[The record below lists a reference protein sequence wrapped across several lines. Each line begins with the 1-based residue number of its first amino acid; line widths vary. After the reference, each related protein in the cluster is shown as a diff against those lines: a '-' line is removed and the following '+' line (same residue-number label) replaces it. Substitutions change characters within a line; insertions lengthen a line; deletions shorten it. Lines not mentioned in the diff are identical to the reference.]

1 LKDGHFPLAF
11 GIDSRGSPG
20 SLLRRS
26 SDDIV
31 GQRSR
36 HRDRVGCLHGVSGA
50 FDRAVPCIRST
61 DANRRRGRC
70 PSGRLPDG
78 TTAKLIYPPDL
89 DLAGLGVRPYWAGC
103 ARDFG
108 FHYYDPYG
116 TVYGG
121 DPIQTWTRSDGQTVS
136 LWNSVEKEPGVD
148 NQPLVYLIFR
158 FGDWTVDVYDYRG
171 RAALSDDQRT
181 ACAKGLSG
189 SVIDDGWIVI
199 SGSPEID
206 LGGAEPELEFGGLG
220 SDEPFVLFFPGPC
233 KPESDANEELPLIG
247 GVPVSRTKGFAS
259 WCHRGEMMRIHV
271 YFSGKSTFVEQLIR
285 DLEIRDVH
293 LAS

>member
-1 LKDGHFPLAF
+1 MSPSRWTSASILAAF
-11 GIDSRGSPG
+11 LAASCADPATTSSGNGRATETDSAVSTASPAP
-20 SLLRRS
+20 SPEPFR
-26 SDDIV
+26 
-31 GQRSR
+31 
-36 HRDRVGCLHGVSGA
+36 A
-50 FDRAVPCIRST
+50 FVPPTRT
-61 DANRRRGRC
+61 EGEVVVL
-70 PSGRLPDG
+70 PVVFPDG
-78 TTAKLIYPPDL
+78 TTAKLVYPPDL

-103 ARDFG
+103 GRDFG

-136 LWNSVEKEPGVD
+136 LWNSVDKEPGVD

-158 FGDWTVDVYDYRG
+158 FGEWTVDVYDYG
-171 RAALSDDQRT
+171 GKAALSEDQRA

-189 SVIDDGWIVI
+189 SVTDDGWIVI

-220 SDEPFVLFFPGPC
+220 AKPFVLFFSGPC
-233 KPESDANEELPLIG
+233 KPESDANEELPSID
-247 GVPVSRTKGFAS
+247 GVPVSRAKGFAS

-271 YFSGKSTFVEQLIR
+271 YFSGKTTFVERLIR

>member
-1 LKDGHFPLAF
+1 MSPSRWTSASILAAF
-11 GIDSRGSPG
+11 LAAACADPATTSSGNGRATETDSAVSTASPAP
-20 SLLRRS
+20 SPEPFR
-26 SDDIV
+26 
-31 GQRSR
+31 
-36 HRDRVGCLHGVSGA
+36 A
-50 FDRAVPCIRST
+50 FVPPTRT
-61 DANRRRGRC
+61 EGEVVVL
-70 PSGRLPDG
+70 PVVFPDG

-89 DLAGLGVRPYWAGC
+89 DLAGLGARPYWAGC
-103 ARDFG
+103 GRDFG

-136 LWNSVEKEPGVD
+136 LWNSVDMEPGVD

-158 FGDWTVDVYDYRG
+158 FGEWTVDVYDYG
-171 RAALSDDQRT
+171 GKAALSEDQRA

-189 SVIDDGWIVI
+189 SVTDDGWIVI
-199 SGSPEID
+199 SGSGEID

-220 SDEPFVLFFPGPC
+220 GAEPFVLFFPGPC
-233 KPESDANEELPLIG
+233 KPESDANEELSSTG
-247 GVPVSRTKGFAS
+247 GVPVSRTKGFGS

-271 YFSGKSTFVEQLIR
+271 YFSGKPTFVEQLIR